1 MSSRPVI
8 RCSMNATRFSDILL
22 GLSSTMALT
31 KLLVEVQ
38 IVIETFGDVSQFVIV
53 FFVFLYFPEDEDKQQ
68 QLRNANEP
76 KEEMVELS
84 SWIQKRDDC
93 EDDTQVNS

>member
-68 QLRNANEP
+68 QLKNANEP